1 MTTPSTQKTLEIF
14 LMPGSQNICALQ
26 KLMPPRQQQ
35 LPNRGRRYLR
45 SDGLF
50 SSSASTVNEE
60 AITILGVNTALLA
73 QGDDIGKLAVGLR
86 AWRTLGIQSRTRRNF
101 TFLLSHHPLE
111 NVANQQWLCEREVDQ
126 GSQMTRSSDVSLS
139 GHVHKA
145 DAQRVTSLD
154 GASLRLV
161 AGQCTMICLTLSKV
175 FQFHKVTHTRCLRWW
190 RQPRGW
196 TLEVIP
202 RIWSR
207 TRP

>member
-1 MTTPSTQKTLEIF
+1 MSNARFAEYLRFAETYAPEAATAAEWR
-14 LMPGSQNICALQ
+14 AV
-26 KLMPPRQQQ
+26 
-35 LPNRGRRYLR
+35 RYLR

-111 NVANQQWLCEREVDQ
+111 NVANQQWLCEREVNQ

-161 AGQCTMICLTLSKV
+161 AGAVHDDLPDFVEGIPIPQSHAYTLSTLV
-175 FQFHKVTHTRCLRWW
+175 G
-190 RQPRGW
+190 QPRDGH
-196 TLEVIP
+196 
-202 RIWSR
+202 
-207 TRP
+207 